1 VRYRVQFPRDD
12 VKELGQDEVFFYLL
26 DEDGKERIRL
36 HDYCHIYQR
45 PGLYEQVVYERL
57 KCQSPQKVVD
67 VLSYALDQTGERASE
82 LRVLDLGAGNGI
94 VGERLN
100 ERGIARLVGIDIEPE
115 ARTAAYRDR
124 PGVYDDYY
132 VVDLCNLSDQAYD
145 DLRSWSLDCLVTVA
159 ALGFADV
166 PAEAFMV
173 AYNLVREDG
182 WIAFN
187 IKETFLDRS
196 DDTGFSKLIRELIL
210 SEHLDLHRL
219 ERYRHRYSMDGVP
232 LHYFALSARKRR
244 DVPREFLDSV
254 GVSCRA
260 R

>member
-1 VRYRVQFPRDD
+1 VQFPRTD

-26 DEDGKERIRL
+26 EDDRKERVRL
-36 HDYCHIYQR
+36 HDYSQIYR
-45 PGLYEQVVYERL
+45 HPGLYEQVVYERL

-67 VLSYALDQTGERASE
+67 VLAYALDQTGERMSE

-100 ERGIARLVGIDIEPE
+100 DRGVARLVGVDIEPE
-115 ARTAAYRDR
+115 ARVAATRDR
-124 PGVYDDYY
+124 PGMYDDYF
-132 VVDLCNLSDQAYD
+132 VVDLCGLD
-145 DLRSWSLDCLVTVA
+145 DTEYEQLRSWSLDCLVTVA

-166 PAEAFMV
+166 PPEAFMV

-210 SEHLDLHRL
+210 SECLDLHRL
-219 ERYRHRYSMDGVP
+219 ERYRHRYSMDGIP
-232 LHYFALSARKRR
+232 LHYFALSARKRG
-244 DVPREFLDSV
+244 DVPKEFLDSV
-254 GVSCRA
+254 GVSCRS